1 MSIYS
6 KTKAAMIRAL
16 ASQGHSDIS
25 LLAIEVGLDGR
36 AGAGNRLD
44 RCMALIGAIEEE
56 REPSMLRGAPCFR
69 R

>member
-1 MSIYS
+1 MSIS
-6 KTKAAMIRAL
+6 NKTKVALIRAL
-16 ASQGHSDIS
+16 ASQGHSNIS
-25 LLAIEVGLDGR
+25 LLAIEVGLDGC

-56 REPSMLRGAPCFR
+56 REPSMLCGAPCFR